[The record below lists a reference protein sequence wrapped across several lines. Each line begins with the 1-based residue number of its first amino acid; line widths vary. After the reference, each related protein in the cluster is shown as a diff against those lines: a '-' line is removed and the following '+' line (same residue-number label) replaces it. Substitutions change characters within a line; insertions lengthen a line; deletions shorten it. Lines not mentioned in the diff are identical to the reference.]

1 MSQKEELVDVNLYI
15 DELKSDDPMLKLN
28 AIAKLEVV
36 AGSLSPTRVEE
47 ELLPYLTFIIT
58 EMDNED
64 EFLLKLSENLFNYL
78 KGHSEVKRAKSIQLL
93 EPLSSLEDQQIRQSA
108 VKGLLLVA
116 EESMSEVLHSI
127 YRMVNFS
134 IVSKASALEVI
145 AGLMR
150 NNTFDS
156 TIVKECEKL
165 VMVLLQDN
173 SLSVR
178 RSAMRA
184 LTAFW
189 QSRDRLSAKNLKIAD
204 IKFFSKPFLLD
215 FLKIYDPLTTEA
227 VLFEALNE
235 DLVKVFSNQLDEWG
249 ASQLVELCLV
259 LLNSKEVSWRV
270 KYMVLSNHSLF
281 AQSSGKLAGLVQAMK
296 KLFKEEDQEVKSM
309 TVRALGGLF
318 EAIESAST
326 VSELWDLSQAF
337 IKTDIAAD
345 KNAYVK
351 ESFVGLLRQML
362 VNRSHDSNI
371 SKNAIEL
378 FAAAFADFASE
389 TKLKSL
395 EFVESFFCRES
406 VNNRDQMF
414 TRLEQFSQ
422 DKNWR
427 LRLELLEK
435 MGRVLSSLIESNRS
449 SELVKRIVDLCLKF
463 RDDIVFAVRSKVL
476 DNLALLIS
484 RTHLTGIKESIKE
497 VLLGWAS
504 NRNYI
509 FRVSGLQGL
518 TKVAE
523 LLDLT
528 TVSQLTTQ
536 MFDLLSTESVPNVR
550 INMLKTIIAIK
561 DSINSITWKN
571 ITRKLSAEWVNDT
584 DRDVKS
590 LLGQLSQATAMA

>member
-1 MSQKEELVDVNLYI
+1 
-15 DELKSDDPMLKLN
+15 
-28 AIAKLEVV
+28 
-36 AGSLSPTRVEE
+36 
-47 ELLPYLTFIIT
+47 
-58 EMDNED
+58 
-64 EFLLKLSENLFNYL
+64 
-78 KGHSEVKRAKSIQLL
+78 
-93 EPLSSLEDQQIRQSA
+93 
-108 VKGLLLVA
+108 
-116 EESMSEVLHSI
+116 
-127 YRMVNFS
+127 
-134 IVSKASALEVI
+134 
-145 AGLMR
+145 
-150 NNTFDS
+150 
-156 TIVKECEKL
+156 
-165 VMVLLQDN
+165 
-173 SLSVR
+173 
-178 RSAMRA
+178 
-184 LTAFW
+184 
-189 QSRDRLSAKNLKIAD
+189 
-204 IKFFSKPFLLD
+204 
-215 FLKIYDPLTTEA
+215 
-227 VLFEALNE
+227 
-235 DLVKVFSNQLDEWG
+235 
-249 ASQLVELCLV
+249 
-259 LLNSKEVSWRV
+259 
-270 KYMVLSNHSLF
+270 
-281 AQSSGKLAGLVQAMK
+281 
-296 KLFKEEDQEVKSM
+296 
-309 TVRALGGLF
+309 
-318 EAIESAST
+318 
-326 VSELWDLSQAF
+326 
-337 IKTDIAAD
+337 
-345 KNAYVK
+345 
-351 ESFVGLLRQML
+351 ML
-362 VNRSHDSNI
+362 VNRSQDSNI
-371 SKNAIEL
+371 SKNAIDL

-484 RTHLTGIKESIKE
+484 RNHLTGVKESIKE

-523 LLDLT
+523 VLDLT